1 MLQGDRAAIIGARR
15 RACQKSRLTH
25 APALGYQQ
33 AMTTTERLYYADSHL
48 VEFEARVVSVST
60 TADGRAA
67 VRLDRTAFYPTGGGQ
82 PTDTGTLGAARV
94 VECMDEEAGG
104 VLHVCEGDVPSEG
117 QAVVGRV
124 DWPRRLDH
132 IQQHTGQHILSQ
144 AFVELYGAQTRSFRM
159 TEEMCEIDVELRD
172 PSDEKVYG
180 AVRRANEII
189 WDARPVR
196 VHLVTA
202 EEAARMP
209 LRKDSAREGELRVIE
224 IEGFDFSPCGGTHAV
239 STGEVGCVVA
249 RQWERAKGLV
259 RVTFAA
265 GVRATEDY
273 ARANRTARAAAAL
286 FSVGRD
292 EAAEAAA
299 RLQEE
304 NKQSQRRL
312 RAAEELAARAEAREL
327 YEEAAGP
334 AGVEDDAPV
343 VIARAFEGRDAEG
356 LRRMA
361 TALAAHARAVALL
374 GSIDGGAARLVFA
387 RAADAHG
394 DMNALMREAC
404 ETLGGRGGGR
414 PDMAQGGG
422 QHFERLAEALEAAAA
437 GARGAVR

>member
-1 MLQGDRAAIIGARR
+1 
-15 RACQKSRLTH
+15 
-25 APALGYQQ
+25 
-33 AMTTTERLYYADSHL
+33 MTQRLYYSDSHL
-48 VEFEARVVSVST
+48 VEFEARVLEVSQT
-60 TADGRAA
+60 GDGRAA
-67 VRLDRTAFYPTGGGQ
+67 VSLDRTAFYPTGGGQ

-94 VECMDEEAGG
+94 VECVDEEDGR
-104 VLHVCEGDVPSEG
+104 VLHVCEGEAPAEG
-117 QAVVGRV
+117 QLVTGRV

-159 TEEMCEIDVELRD
+159 TEEMCEIDVDLTD
-172 PSDEKVYG
+172 PSDEKVEA
-180 AVRRANEII
+180 AVRRANEVV
-189 WDARPVR
+189 WQSRAVR
-196 VHLVTA
+196 VHFATP
-202 EEAARMP
+202 EEAARLP

-224 IEGFDFSPCGGTHAV
+224 IEGFDFSPCGGTHAR

-265 GVRATEDY
+265 GGRAVEEY

-304 NKQSQRRL
+304 HRQLQRRL
-312 RAAEELAARAEAREL
+312 RAAEETAARAEAREL
-327 YEEAAGP
+327 YEEGLASA
-334 AGVEDDAPV
+334 EDEGAPV
-343 VIARAFEGRDAEG
+343 VVARAFEGLDAEG
-356 LRRMA
+356 LRRLA
-361 TALAAHARAVALL
+361 SALAAHPRAVALL
-374 GSIDGGAARLVFA
+374 GSAEGGAARLVFA
-387 RAADAHG
+387 RGTGAPC

-404 ETLGGRGGGR
+404 QTLGGRGGGR

-422 QHFERLAEALEAAAA
+422 QHVERLAEALDAAAA
-437 GARGAVR
+437 RARAECR